1 MNVYTFSE
9 ARQKLATVLDEAQRK
24 GAVRIKR
31 RDGSE
36 FEVAPVRSQASPLD
50 VQGVDL
56 GLSAEEIVSAVPG
69 DARERGQIDREL
81 DARLHKRGRAGA
93 RPPYQEVWISGVGLL
108 SRRSRR
114 FRAAGV
120 AGRRLD
126 RLP

>member
-36 FEVAPVRSQASPLD
+36 FEIAPVRSQASPLD

-56 GLSAEEIVSAVPG
+56 GLSAEEIVSAVREVR
-69 DARERGQIDREL
+69 ARE
-81 DARLHKRGRAGA
+81 
-93 RPPYQEVWISGVGLL
+93 VG
-108 SRRSRR
+108 
-114 FRAAGV
+114 
-120 AGRRLD
+120 
-126 RLP
+126 

>member
-36 FEVAPVRSQASPLD
+36 FEIAPVHSRASPLN

-56 GLSAEEIVSAVPG
+56 GLSAEEIVSVV
-69 DARERGQIDREL
+69 REIRVRE
-81 DARLHKRGRAGA
+81 D
-93 RPPYQEVWISGVGLL
+93 S
-108 SRRSRR
+108 
-114 FRAAGV
+114 
-120 AGRRLD
+120 
-126 RLP
+126 